1 MTGLEAPL
9 QMENPTEAVNRRA
22 PTHAAYRSR
31 HLLALLSMLCLFV
44 VG

>member
-1 MTGLEAPL
+1 MGSETPV
-9 QMENPTEAVNRRA
+9 QMETRTEAMSRRA
-22 PTHAAYRSR
+22 LSHAANRSR

>member
-1 MTGLEAPL
+1 
-9 QMENPTEAVNRRA
+9 MESQTEAMSRHA
-22 PTHAAYRSR
+22 LAHAARRGR